1 MASTI
6 VVTGASSG
14 IGKATAQYFHQKG
27 WNVLATM
34 RKPEAEQELKED
46 ARLKLSRL
54 DVVDIPSIQSSI
66 DFAISTFGG
75 IDVWLNNA
83 GYGAFGPMEA
93 GTDEQIRRQYDV
105 NFFGVIDCMK
115 AVLPHFKARKSGVI
129 VNVTSIGGL
138 LTLPLF
144 GMYNSSKFA
153 LEGLTEGL
161 WFDLAPFGIRVKLI
175 EPGGIKTDFGGRSM
189 DAWDITN
196 FPEYKDYMAKM
207 TARFTDPANTKNF
220 GTPEMVAETIYNA
233 STDGTDRLRYLV
245 GKDAKL
251 FAALRGWLGYRTQM
265 KQVKKYFGL

>member
-1 MASTI
+1 
-6 VVTGASSG
+6 
-14 IGKATAQYFHQKG
+14 
-27 WNVLATM
+27 
-34 RKPEAEQELKED
+34 
-46 ARLKLSRL
+46 
-54 DVVDIPSIQSSI
+54 
-66 DFAISTFGG
+66 
-75 IDVWLNNA
+75 
-83 GYGAFGPMEA
+83 
-93 GTDEQIRRQYDV
+93 
-105 NFFGVIDCMK
+105 MK